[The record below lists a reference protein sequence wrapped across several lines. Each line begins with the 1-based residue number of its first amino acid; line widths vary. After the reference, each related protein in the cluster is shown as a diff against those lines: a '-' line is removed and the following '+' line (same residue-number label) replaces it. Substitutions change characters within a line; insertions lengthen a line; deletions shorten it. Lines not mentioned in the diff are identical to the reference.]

1 MKRRTLSASMLF
13 LLTAIVIR
21 SPAGEQVS
29 PHCYKVAA
37 GPFAVAS
44 VENVVLR
51 DEKRRKDLPV
61 SAYFPKAEATVP
73 LSADRKVPVIV
84 FSHGAGGSGDMGLP
98 LVRHWAGHGYVVLC
112 PTHADSIKLRRQQ
125 GQDIGGGAAG
135 VIRRAI
141 SGEEDWM
148 NRPGDISFLLDSL
161 DTLEAKVPA
170 LKGRL
175 DRERI
180 GVGGHSFGAFTAQAV
195 GGATLKLAGK
205 DQPQSLADKR
215 VKAILLL
222 SGQGRDQ
229 MGLHERS
236 WENLRLPMLCVTG
249 SLDRGAQGQ
258 PPEWRR
264 DPFAMS
270 PPGDKY
276 FLFIQGAH
284 HGSFTGRFADGGERL
299 GLFRGA
305 AGGDQKAIFEWVK
318 AATTAFWDA
327 YLKGEM
333 PAKQFLQS
341 DALATAS
348 RMQAKLEYR

>member
-1 MKRRTLSASMLF
+1 MKRATLSASVF
-13 LLTAIVIR
+13 LLLTVLAAR
-21 SPAGEQVS
+21 SPAGEQAKT
-29 PHCYKVAA
+29 PCYKATA
-37 GPFAVAS
+37 GPFAVVS
-44 VENVVLR
+44 VENLALR
-51 DEKRRKDLPV
+51 DEKRQKDLPV
-61 SAYFPKAEATVP
+61 SAYFPKAEATTP
-73 LSADRKVPVIV
+73 LPADGKFPVIV

-98 LVRHWAGHGYVVLC
+98 LVNHWASHGYVVLC
-112 PTHADSIKLRRQQ
+112 PTHADSIKLRPQQ
-125 GQDIGGGAAG
+125 GQDVSGGAAG

-141 SGEEDWM
+141 SREEDWV
-148 NRPGDISFLLDSL
+148 NRPRDISFLLDSL
-161 DTLEAKVPA
+161 DTLEAKLPA
-170 LKGRL
+170 LKGKL

-180 GVGGHSFGAFTAQAV
+180 GVGGHSFGAFTAQVV

-205 DQPQSLADKR
+205 DEPQSLTDKR
-215 VKAILLL
+215 VKAILQL

-236 WENLRLPMLCVTG
+236 WDSLRLPMLCVTG

-264 DPFAMS
+264 EPFALA

-284 HGSFTGRFADGGERL
+284 HGSFTGRFAEGGGRL

-305 AGGDQKAIFEWVK
+305 AGGDPKAIFEWVK

-327 YLKGEM
+327 YLMGETA
-333 PAKQFLQS
+333 AKQFLQS
-341 DALATAS
+341 DALGAAS
-348 RMQAKLEYR
+348 RMQAKLERR